1 MLLRGVLV
9 VGLNDGIVFFGLI
22 TVIDVLDP
30 DITVT
35 LGVVVVIFGFVVI
48 VIIIGLL
55 DTVIFVSLL
64 IGILILVNDNGSF
77 SIFVI

>member
-1 MLLRGVLV
+1 MLRGVLV

-64 IGILILVNDNGSF
+64 IGILILVNDNGSC